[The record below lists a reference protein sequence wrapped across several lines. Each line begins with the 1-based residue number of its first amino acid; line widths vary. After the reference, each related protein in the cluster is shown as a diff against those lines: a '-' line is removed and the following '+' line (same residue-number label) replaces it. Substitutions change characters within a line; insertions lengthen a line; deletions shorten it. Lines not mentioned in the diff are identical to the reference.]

1 MNSKTDLLEQFLELA
16 EQQTSYRVIMA
27 DGIVDDNEIEAQVA
41 RVNMLK
47 EKLEKRL
54 SVEDF
59 TLVSEFISELNVLSV
74 ICNSKSNF

>member
-1 MNSKTDLLEQFLELA
+1 MNSKTDLLEKFLELA